1 MSDERRKIVL
11 NAIVRDYVA
20 TREPVGSKGIV
31 ERHKLSVSPATVR
44 HDMSHLE
51 EAGLIVQ
58 PHTSAGRVPTDAGY
72 REFVDSIHEIKPLTI
87 AERRA
92 IEKVLTSAQDL
103 DEILARA
110 TRALAKITG
119 QVAVIQYPSLRR
131 AALRHIELILLGQAH
146 VLLVII
152 TDEGRVEE
160 RTLVADRALD
170 ADDVA
175 SVRNCIN
182 TQCAGKQLSEL
193 DDAMAKVADD
203 VPVALAELAQTVGQ
217 AVMHTL
223 AADSEEHVVVAG
235 RKNLAQYDADF
246 NGTMSDMLDVLEEQ
260 VVLMRMLTHM
270 DDGMAVH
277 IGKENTE
284 VELDNASV
292 VSTSYSG
299 TNQSSVARLGI
310 IGPTRMDYHRTM
322 SGVQAVASYLS
333 HILSGTHES
342 R

>member
-11 NAIVRDYVA
+11 NAIVRDFVA

-31 ERHKLSVSPATVR
+31 ERHKLGVSPATVR

-72 REFVDSIHEIKPLTI
+72 REFVDSIHELKPLSV

-92 IEKVLTSAQDL
+92 IEKVLTCAEDL
-103 DEILARA
+103 DDVLARA
-110 TRALAKITG
+110 TRVLASITD

-131 AALRHIELILLGQAH
+131 TLLRHVELVPLGQMH
-146 VLLVII
+146 VLLIII

-160 RTLVADRALD
+160 RTLSLNEPTTSEDIAT
-170 ADDVA
+170 
-175 SVRNCIN
+175 VRNIVN
-182 TQCAGKQLSEL
+182 AQCVGKKLSEL
-193 DDAMAKVADD
+193 DEALLDVYAD
-203 VPVALAELAQTVGQ
+203 VPESTSSLARTIGEMIIQV
-217 AVMHTL
+217 L

-235 RKNLAQYDADF
+235 RKNLTQYDADF
-246 NGTMSDMLDVLEEQ
+246 NGSMSDMLDVLEEQ
-260 VVLMRMLTHM
+260 VVLMRMLAPTY
-270 DDGMAVH
+270 DGLAVQ
-277 IGKENTE
+277 IGRENTE
-284 VELDNASV
+284 VDIDNASV

-322 SGVQAVASYLS
+322 SGVQAVARYLS
-333 HILSGTHES
+333 DILSGTHES

>member
-1 MSDERRKIVL
+1 MTHERRKIVL
-11 NAIVRDYVA
+11 DAIVRDYVA

-31 ERHKLSVSPATVR
+31 ERHNLGVSPATIR

-72 REFVDSIHEIKPLTI
+72 REFVDSIHELKPLSV

-92 IEKVLTSAQDL
+92 IEKVLSSTQDL

-110 TRALAKITG
+110 TRVLAKITG

-131 AALRHIELILLGQAH
+131 TVLRHIELVKLGQFH

-160 RTLVADRALD
+160 RTLVLQHPVDQEAIANI
-170 ADDVA
+170 
-175 SVRNCIN
+175 SMIIN
-182 TQCAGKQLSEL
+182 TQCAGKQL
-193 DDAMAKVADD
+193 ADVDEALTNVYAD
-203 VPVALAELAQTVGQ
+203 VPDKLLSLAETIGSAIT
-217 AVMHTL
+217 HTL
-223 AADSEEHVVVAG
+223 SADSEEHVVVAG
-235 RKNLAQYDADF
+235 RKNLTQYNADF
-246 NGTMSDMLDVLEEQ
+246 NGTISDMLDVLEEQ

-270 DDGMAVH
+270 EEGLAVQ
-277 IGKENTE
+277 IGRENTE
-284 VELDNASV
+284 VDLDHASV

-310 IGPTRMDYHRTM
+310 IGPTRMDYHHTM
-322 SGVQAVASYLS
+322 SGVHAVATYLS
-333 HILSGTHES
+333 AILSGTYES